1 MTSRKT
7 LYGNVTNIKDATKT
21 AKTFEHIKPI
31 KTKLIITNHTTTPY
45 VYNQSKPLITP
56 KKTNIKIK
64 NIYLSKSSRSSNS
77 SRSSR
82 SSRSK
87 SSRPCRSSRSKS
99 SKSYGSK
106 SNKIKKQGSKVLRDI
121 DFDLRCPKK
130 YGKKI
135 D

>member
-45 VYNQSKPLITP
+45 VYNQSIPLITP

-64 NIYLSKSSRSSNS
+64 NIYLSKSSRSSRSSKSSKS

-87 SSRPCRSSRSKS
+87 SSR
-99 SKSYGSK
+99 SYGSK

-121 DFDLRCPKK
+121 DFDLMCPKK